1 VAGAIAAG
9 TFLFGLEQTI
19 LGPANRRAQ
28 AIRHVLDGGSP
39 ETFDV
44 LNRRW
49 VVGRDGAIYH
59 YGYFDPRVRRFTS
72 LWVYEFDEGMRRMT
86 QRTYADRA
94 HYADNGWSLERG
106 WARAFDGGGGSSSY
120 IQFVSAQ
127 RAFEP
132 PEHFS
137 TDPPDPEFMSFTQ
150 LRTYTEQLA
159 QSGFDVVR
167 QRVALYR
174 KLSFP
179 FVTIVMTL
187 IAVPFAVTIGR
198 SGAMAGI
205 GVGIVIA
212 LAYWTTILFFAAMG
226 SGGLLAPVLAAWAPN
241 LLFGAGAAYLLL
253 TVRT

>member
-1 VAGAIAAG
+1 
-9 TFLFGLEQTI
+9 
-19 LGPANRRAQ
+19 
-28 AIRHVLDGGSP
+28 
-39 ETFDV
+39 
-44 LNRRW
+44 
-49 VVGRDGAIYH
+49 
-59 YGYFDPRVRRFTS
+59 
-72 LWVYEFDEGMRRMT
+72 
-86 QRTYADRA
+86 
-94 HYADNGWSLERG
+94 
-106 WARAFDGGGGSSSY
+106 
-120 IQFVSAQ
+120 
-127 RAFEP
+127 
-132 PEHFS
+132 
-137 TDPPDPEFMSFTQ
+137 MSFTQ
-150 LRTYTEQLA
+150 LRAYTEQLA

-205 GVGIVIA
+205 GVGIAIA

-226 SGGLLAPVLAAWAPN
+226 SGGLLTPILAAWAPN